1 MPGLP
6 SAMQA
11 RKAKLEA
18 MMPSLDQPITPVPSK
33 RPVPVMVH
41 SAPAPAPA
49 SAPSP
54 PVELNMADFVVG
66 DDQPASDDTP
76 AGSSASSAPAAAP
89 APASAPA
96 ASSEED
102 ENQWKWKYHS
112 LEGNHQIAMRENR
125 EMRDRLAVLEDKL
138 DQFTKPKPD
147 LSPVSNKEFELTP
160 EEEEQY
166 GSALPVLNKVHSKN
180 IQKAINDIV
189 TPLQQKIA
197 ELEKNNQNV
206 EQRITAT
213 DEGSFVQQVKMHVKD
228 FETVTKTPE
237 WKQFTS
243 RPLSPYTNKTIGN
256 ALLEAHNGRDLERV
270 VKVFSDFG
278 ASRASNPGDAY
289 RAPTVSSAAAPLPDS
304 NKKPMLKWSEREKAS
319 KQFRKRQISPEQFQK
334 IADLYREADSEGRID
349 YNK

>member
-18 MMPSLDQPITPVPSK
+18 MMPSLEQPVTPAPTPK

-41 SAPAPAPA
+41 SATPPAPAPA
-49 SAPSP
+49 PAA
-54 PVELNMADFVVG
+54 PVELNMADFVV
-66 DDQPASDDTP
+66 DDDSTATDDPTKATP
-76 AGSSASSAPAAAP
+76 AAQAPAATS
-89 APASAPA
+89 APASAPTL
-96 ASSEED
+96 EED

-138 DQFTKPKPD
+138 DQFTKPKPNAT
-147 LSPVSNKEFELTP
+147 PVNDKEFDLTP
-160 EEEEQY
+160 EEDEQY
-166 GSALPVLNKVHSKN
+166 GQSIPVLNKVYNKN
-180 IQKAINDIV
+180 VQKLITDIV

-228 FETVTKTPE
+228 LETVTKTPE
-237 WKQFTS
+237 WKQFIS
-243 RPLSPYTNKTIGN
+243 RPISPYTTKTIGN
-256 ALLEAHNGRDLERV
+256 ALVEAHNGRDLERV

-278 ASRASNPGDAY
+278 ASRAGNPGDAY
-289 RAPTVSSAAAPLPDS
+289 RAPAVSAAAGALPDS
-304 NKKPMLKWSEREKAS
+304 GKKPMLKWSEREKAS

-334 IADLYREADSEGRID
+334 IADLYREADAEGRID